1 MKIFF
6 SRLFACFAGKNFSSF
21 HKRMRLRFRPVTI
34 NSFPVHPTPARL
46 RHERRYIFLI
56 VPERRNEEKET
67 VMRSNVRM
75 AKLAIAGL
83 ILTVMSVSSVW
94 GQGAKN
100 ARVVPAPHGVKQKM
114 IGVIATRENDSIKV
128 RDPGGAETI
137 VLITPGTTVSTH
149 RKLGGRDRYPVTY
162 LMRGLRVQVQGVG
175 DADGNLVAE
184 WIRFNEKDLRNA
196 QAVETTDELASDN
209 AVRLAEAEATAVKL
223 AAEIQVAQATADL
236 AKAKAEAA
244 QLMANQAFKDA
255 AMANARINGL
265 DSYDLIKTI
274 PVLFAVGRSTLTPD
288 ARGALDEAAA
298 WAKAEKERGNTNG
311 WLVQV
316 VGFADSTGNTAKNR
330 ALSSRRA
337 KSVIDYLVL
346 KYDMDIRRLVQPYG
360 YGDSKPI
367 ASNKTAAGRAQNRR
381 VEVRIL
387 QNRGIANTMTN

>member
-1 MKIFF
+1 
-6 SRLFACFAGKNFSSF
+6 
-21 HKRMRLRFRPVTI
+21 
-34 NSFPVHPTPARL
+34 
-46 RHERRYIFLI
+46 
-56 VPERRNEEKET
+56 
-67 VMRSNVRM
+67 
-75 AKLAIAGL
+75 
-83 ILTVMSVSSVW
+83 
-94 GQGAKN
+94 
-100 ARVVPAPHGVKQKM
+100 
-114 IGVIATRENDSIKV
+114 
-128 RDPGGAETI
+128 
-137 VLITPGTTVSTH
+137 
-149 RKLGGRDRYPVTY
+149 
-162 LMRGLRVQVQGVG
+162 MRGL
-175 DADGNLVAE
+175 
-184 WIRFNEKDLRNA
+184 NA
-196 QAVETTDELASDN
+196 QAVESTDELASDN

-387 QNRGIANTMTN
+387 QNRGIANKMAQ

>member
-1 MKIFF
+1 
-6 SRLFACFAGKNFSSF
+6 
-21 HKRMRLRFRPVTI
+21 
-34 NSFPVHPTPARL
+34 
-46 RHERRYIFLI
+46 
-56 VPERRNEEKET
+56 
-67 VMRSNVRM
+67 MRSNVRM

-83 ILTVMSVSSVW
+83 ILTVLSVLSVW

-114 IGVIATRENDSIKV
+114 IGVIATRENDSIKI

-137 VLITPGTTVSTH
+137 VLITPGTSVSTH
-149 RKLGGRDRYPVTY
+149 RKFGGRDRYPVTY

-223 AAEIQVAQATADL
+223 AAEIQVAQATADV

-244 QLMANQAFKDA
+244 QVMANQAFKDA

-274 PVLFAVGRSTLTPD
+274 PVLFGVGRSTLTPD

-298 WAKAEKERGNTNG
+298 WAKAEKDRGNTNG